1 MPSHEL
7 HSSLVPIINMMQLLC
22 LQKNEDTFQ
31 QQAYAMIEHQVGQLK
46 ILIDDLLEVSRIT
59 TGRIRLNQEKADL
72 RDIVV
77 QAVNVTRSSIGQRQ
91 YELMVS
97 QSPEPIWL
105 NADAGRIE
113 QVVMNLLTSAIK
125 YIDE

>member
-1 MPSHEL
+1 
-7 HSSLVPIINMMQLLC
+7 
-22 LQKNEDTFQ
+22 
-31 QQAYAMIEHQVGQLK
+31 MIERQVGRLK
-46 ILIDDLLEVSRIT
+46 ILIDDLLEVFRIT
-59 TGRIRLNQEKADL
+59 TGRIRPNQEKANL

-77 QAVNVTRSSIGQRQ
+77 QAVNVMRSSIGQRQ

-97 QSPEPIWL
+97 QSPESIWL
-105 NADAGRIE
+105 NADAGRLE